1 MGQVK
6 FHKLLDFR
14 SFRRSGADIDKDRP
28 GQRLVSVVHDRRQRW
43 LDRACA
49 VMIFAVIN
57 SHQFQFILVL
67 FVIRQPEVADRP
79 FIGVDSFDQNVV
91 IFEKDLGRKIVAR
104 VDIKEKTT
112 RDGRK
117 YIMLDIHKALISDG
131 PSLKIKF
138 VEDLEEGGINIP
150 QTETKIVFRSMPH

>member
-1 MGQVK
+1 MEDKRAYLPVVEQLNVLVKVPKEGSYMAKIEENEFELHGKMIKVATHWKNGMLLSGGGQK
-6 FHKLLDFR
+6 ILN
-14 SFRRSGADIDKDRP
+14 
-28 GQRLVSVVHDRRQRW
+28 RLFYE
-43 LDRACA
+43 
-49 VMIFAVIN
+49 IT
-57 SHQFQFILVL
+57 
-67 FVIRQPEVADRP
+67 
-79 FIGVDSFDQNVV
+79 
-91 IFEKDLGRKIVAR
+91 EKDLGRKIVAR